1 MKFSCLKN
9 ANSNSF
15 ITCYNNEI
23 LLHIKGVNFMNS
35 ISKRR
40 TIMIFPEFENIN
52 IIDEIREKYDPLAK
66 HVRSHVTLVFT
77 FESTLSTIDIETHL
91 REVLKNIKPFK
102 LTLQEIIKID
112 NPFGMYLFLNIQ
124 NGSNEIKMLNKE
136 LYKGILEEFKA
147 DWLNENTFLPHMT
160 IGSFNSKDELN
171 TAFNN
176 TKYIKDEFHTIVNK
190 ISVEIIA
197 ENEDSL
203 IEIEVDLKAN

>member
-1 MKFSCLKN
+1 
-9 ANSNSF
+9 
-15 ITCYNNEI
+15 
-23 LLHIKGVNFMNS
+23 MNS